1 MKKYVADE
9 EMQFDI
15 RHNEKNV
22 IDLDAPSEEDDDG
35 AGVNSDNSEIEARP
49 GSNLEMTSNMTT
61 NLTSTGLLNIHKNT
75 PSLTTNTELL
85 KDTSTFNEESA
96 LDRSTT
102 INKNAGVRLPPINS
116 NTNKITPTD
125 DEPAGKGM

>member
-22 IDLDAPSEEDDDG
+22 IDLDAPSEEDDDK
-35 AGVNSDNSEIEARP
+35 ADVNSENSEIEARP
-49 GSNLEMTSNMTT
+49 GSNLEMTSNMT
-61 NLTSTGLLNIHKNT
+61 STGLLVQHKQT
-75 PSLTTNTELL
+75 PSLTTNTMLL
-85 KDTSTFNEESA
+85 KDTSTFNEDSA

-102 INKNAGVRLPPINS
+102 INKTAVVKLPPINS

-125 DEPAGKGM
+125 V